1 MEKYTYIIGNFIEN
15 LELCFHTNGLHNAID
30 IFFIFL
36 AINAGIL
43 LLYGIFSDDFK
54 LLRVL
59 FQIIYIVFHISLVFL
74 TAITLTILLGGIGVV
89 LFCIMWF
96 ISIVCSF
103 IIMDDGSGVYIF
115 GFGDY
120 ANTISERYYVK
131 KQYYKDLNNNYK
143 KFINDNK
150 NII

>member
-1 MEKYTYIIGNFIEN
+1 MEKYTYIIGNFIEK
-15 LELCFHTNGLHNAID
+15 LELCFHTNGLHNAIG

-96 ISIVCSF
+96 ISIVLSF
-103 IIMDDGSGVYIF
+103 IIMDDGSGAYIF

>member
-15 LELCFHTNGLHNAID
+15 LELCFHTNGLHNAIG

-36 AINAGIL
+36 AINAGFL

-96 ISIVCSF
+96 ISIVWSF
-103 IIMDDGSGVYIF
+103 ITMDDGSGAYIF